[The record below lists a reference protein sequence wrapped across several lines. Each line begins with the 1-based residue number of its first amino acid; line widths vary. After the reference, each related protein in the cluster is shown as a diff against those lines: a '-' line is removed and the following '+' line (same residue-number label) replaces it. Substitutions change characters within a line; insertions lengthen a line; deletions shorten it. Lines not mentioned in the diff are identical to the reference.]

1 MSSLLVGFFTRMRK
15 QAASAQ
21 REASPNSEVPD
32 DKRSK
37 QLGLNEEV

>member
-1 MSSLLVGFFTRMRK
+1 MSSLAVGFVTRMRK

-32 DKRSK
+32 GKHPK